1 MSELTPAM
9 KANFTKLGQ
18 FKVQAKNLDE
28 KISALQKKIFD
39 ALGKDAPKKYELATG
54 NLLCKGSRTNYSKPS
69 NDAALEVIGKAAF
82 LKHASITKTAI
93 NTAGGEA
100 AVSELT
106 ERGEIKVTSV
116 SEYYSLKGK
125 C

>member
-1 MSELTPAM
+1 MKNLKPSM

-18 FKVQAKNLDE
+18 FKVQAKNLEE

-39 ALGKDAPKKYELATG
+39 ELGADAPKQFELATG
-54 NLLCKGSRTNYSKPS
+54 NLLCKGKRTNYSKPS

-82 LKHASITKTAI
+82 LKHASITKTAVEK
-93 NTAGGEA
+93 AGGEA
-100 AVSELT
+100 AVDELV
-106 ERGEIKVTSV
+106 EREEIKITSV